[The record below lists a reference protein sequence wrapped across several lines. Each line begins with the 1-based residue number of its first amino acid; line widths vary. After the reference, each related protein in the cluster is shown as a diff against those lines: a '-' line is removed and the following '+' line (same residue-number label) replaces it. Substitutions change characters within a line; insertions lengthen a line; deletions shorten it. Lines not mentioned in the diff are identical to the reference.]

1 MDPIEHDS
9 LIMECGFARTNTKQ
23 AVCADPG
30 MNLCIWTDPVSSSL
44 FRPIKKRKKLFTSLE
59 LCSWARFPTH
69 AEPMRHCCF
78 LSPHI
83 NFSYASSSPPHPL
96 PPSFPLLPSS
106 SSSSSTVFS
115 SSFLILPPSA
125 SSSSTAI
132 WSFLFSFGIYS
143 HVVCPHI
150 DTNQYIPIRL
160 GA

>member
-83 NFSYASSSPPHPL
+83 NFSYASSSPHPL
-96 PPSFPLLPSS
+96 YLHLLPLLH
-106 SSSSSTVFS
+106 
-115 SSFLILPPSA
+115 A
-125 SSSSTAI
+125 SWYQRMPAYHVPVPLVPYKPIPVDI
-132 WSFLFSFGIYS
+132 WNIKPCLDDHS
-143 HVVCPHI
+143 HQPC
-150 DTNQYIPIRL
+150 
-160 GA
+160 